1 MGRPALGPREQ
12 SSAKQGHPHA
22 GTHLRDEATARH
34 RVEAKLGH
42 ILGLGTLSP
51 PACRQKELL
60 FFSSRPER
68 SRAPGQAWAALLGR
82 GWSEDVL
89 HVVAATQHG
98 DRQDPP
104 APGTLA
110 SRAGHKRRREPVLPT
125 HGRHET
131 SHLTISPAHRSIKE
145 DGMQFDLP

>member
-12 SSAKQGHPHA
+12 SSAQQGHPDA

-51 PACRQKELL
+51 PACQQKELL

-82 GWSEDVL
+82 GWSEGVL
-89 HVVAATQHG
+89 HIMPRVSTGIGRTLLPQAHWPAGLGLNGVVSQSYPPVGAT
-98 DRQDPP
+98 R
-104 APGTLA
+104 L
-110 SRAGHKRRREPVLPT
+110 
-125 HGRHET
+125 
-131 SHLTISPAHRSIKE
+131 LT
-145 DGMQFDLP
+145 